1 VVLAPLLSKLLFGV
15 HPIDPT
21 TLAAALLILCDSG
34 LLACYLP
41 ARRATKID
49 PLVALSYE

>member
-1 VVLAPLLSKLLFGV
+1 MKREIRTRMKPHLWLITFIGVIVQLATV
-15 HPIDPT
+15 
-21 TLAAALLILCDSG
+21 A

-49 PLVALSYE
+49 PVIALRRD